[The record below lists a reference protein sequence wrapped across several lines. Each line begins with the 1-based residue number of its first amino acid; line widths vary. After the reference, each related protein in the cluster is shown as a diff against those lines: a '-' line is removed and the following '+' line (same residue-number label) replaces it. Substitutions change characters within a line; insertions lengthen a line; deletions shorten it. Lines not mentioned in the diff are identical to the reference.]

1 MLDKS
6 RLEFQNTLNRYR
18 KALLDKDSE
27 LADKLYVELIQLA
40 ASGRFPKTETEHA
53 LSEIAHS
60 REVSSQ
66 GDFNAEAVAKLREYM
81 SDDKRA
87 ERRQQRTEERGK
99 MRRDVQ
105 RRLAISIA
113 ARAGKRAYSAIKVAD
128 TKNENWARDLAARI
142 KDIYGDRAAHVRDGA
157 IERLSAS
164 PGESTWVAGK
174 QFDVFLDATDTELQ
188 VLGTK
193 LGEVYGKE
201 SCDKLVLAISDELEK

>member
-6 RLEFQNTLNRYR
+6 RLEFHDTLERYR
-18 KALLDKDSE
+18 KALRDGDSA

-40 ASGRFPKTETEHA
+40 ASGRFPRTETEPA
-53 LSEIAHS
+53 LSEITHS

-66 GDFNAEAVAKLREYM
+66 GDLNAEAVAKLREYM
-81 SDDKRA
+81 SPERAAERKQKRA
-87 ERRQQRTEERGK
+87 EERAHSTRQA
-99 MRRDVQ
+99 Q
-105 RRLAISIA
+105 RRMAISVA
-113 ARAGKRAYSAIKVAD
+113 ARAGKRAYASLKV
-128 TKNENWARDLAARI
+128 KNTSDVDWARDLAAKI

-164 PGESTWVAGK
+164 PNKSTWIAGK

-201 SCDKLVLAISDELEK
+201 SCDILVLAISDELEK

>member
-1 MLDKS
+1 MLS
-6 RLEFQNTLNRYR
+6 NEFAETYKKYQ
-18 KALLDKDSE
+18 KALLDNDSE
-27 LADKLYVELIQLA
+27 SADKLYLKLHELA
-40 ASGRFPKTETEHA
+40 ASGKYYASETEPV
-53 LSEIAHS
+53 LSAITHS
-60 REVSSQ
+60 RQTSAQ
-66 GDFNAEAVAKLREYM
+66 GDFNAEAVAKLRDYM
-81 SDDKRA
+81 SPERAA
-87 ERRQQRTEERGK
+87 ERKQKRKEERGK